1 MVPLL
6 AVRDGPLLPLLAVL
20 AAAAT
25 AASCSGAG
33 GGGGADLPEHATLE
47 DARRLD
53 APGEVADCR
62 PCAVIVE
69 PGAAPWAFA
78 FEVAEVPGEGR
89 AVRRVAATPPEWG
102 IAAAALDVP
111 DMAPVPPGQGFFFG
125 PQDLDSD
132 GYADLLL
139 ATDRGVA
146 NAYARYWRFDPAARA
161 FVDLGTFPI
170 LSVDPATRR
179 ITSYERGG
187 PGGST
192 STRTEYAWRG
202 GRLEPVRAEGPG
214 PAGGPD

>member
-1 MVPLL
+1 
-6 AVRDGPLLPLLAVL
+6 VRDGTLLPLLAAL

-33 GGGGADLPEHATLE
+33 GDRGGALPEHATLE
-47 DARRLD
+47 EPRRLD

-62 PCAVIVE
+62 PCAVAVE

-89 AVRRVAATPPEWG
+89 AVRRVVATPPERG
-102 IAAAALDVP
+102 IAAAVASLEVP

-125 PQDLDSD
+125 PQDLDAD

-146 NAYARYWRFDPAARA
+146 NAYARYWRFDPAAGA

-187 PGGST
+187 AGGST

-214 PAGGPD
+214 PAGEPG

>member
-1 MVPLL
+1 M
-6 AVRDGPLLPLLAVL
+6 RDGPLLPLLAVL
-20 AAAAT
+20 AAAT

-33 GGGGADLPEHATLE
+33 GGGGAGLPEHATLE

-161 FVDLGTFPI
+161 FV
-170 LSVDPATRR
+170 A
-179 ITSYERGG
+179 
-187 PGGST
+187 T
-192 STRTEYAWRG
+192 STCTCASSTARC
-202 GRLEPVRAEGPG
+202 V
-214 PAGGPD
+214 PAPPASTFVARSSPMFAPRSAPTKPSIKLAVV